1 MKIVKGGT
9 TIGLYNGFNRGENT
23 VQGSGQIEKGQDWR
37 GEGGNKEMNR
47 YNRFPSR
54 WQML

>member
-23 VQGSGQIEKGQDWR
+23 VQGSGQIEKGA
-37 GEGGNKEMNR
+37 GLEGGGREQGNE
-47 YNRFPSR
+47 P
-54 WQML
+54 L